1 MSIRLIQYLIAE
13 INIHPDHA
21 KRLKLSEAASLALH
35 SMVLS
40 AVFPGRKV
48 SAREIATEL
57 DVSEAHLAKVLQR
70 LARRGRIDWLVRY
83 FAR

>member
-1 MSIRLIQYLIAE
+1 
-13 INIHPDHA
+13 
-21 KRLKLSEAASLALH
+21 
-35 SMVLS
+35 MVLS

-48 SAREIATEL
+48 LAREIATEL